1 MSDKDVESEDIF
13 GKAFIVMNAQVFPI
27 KKPITSIGRKI
38 NNDIVIQS
46 SQVSRFHAE
55 IRYEDE
61 RFILR
66 DLDSTSGTFV
76 NNDQIKESEL
86 FSGDLILVANIPLL
100 FVDET
105 DPLYKE
111 MEKRTD
117 RLKKK
122 SE

>member
-1 MSDKDVESEDIF
+1 MNDKDVEAEDIF

-27 KKPITSIGRKI
+27 KKPITTIGRKI
-38 NNDIVIQS
+38 NNDLVIQS

-55 IRYEDE
+55 IRYEDGK
-61 RFILR
+61 FVLR

-86 FSGDLILVANIPLL
+86 FSGDLVLVANIPLL

-122 SE
+122 DE